1 MRNVIFYNMKKDW
14 VMEMSKCNACGWRV
28 MTSEKEIPSG
38 SLPTYY
44 VVPKNLTNSEYNE
57 FARFFRNSRPA
68 IWMWGYEKASLVR
81 MADLMPALTDASR
94 ENSMMEIIRDCHPDK
109 KQPHL
114 LELTRILPSIQ
125 DVYHSYIK
133 LRELCTPENARQ
145 FMLQE
150 SRFYSQLD
158 KSSWLLY
165 VSLCLKYANDMADK
179 IKIGETVVLQEND
192 GRDMSALIS
201 SLIQIV
207 LDHHTRTTTGFQS
220 LIQKEWVAMGHPFC
234 DRLGLVIN
242 QNSTEQSPLFLLFLD
257 CVFQLLQ
264 QFPEEFE
271 FSETFLTTIWDSV
284 FVPMFDTFQ
293 FNCEFDRYQASRRQ
307 DEKIIL
313 RPVWDWGEQFAD
325 KDIALFSNPLYKRPP
340 EIIHSRK
347 SSFLPPNAVALPI
360 LSAHLKHSHG
370 KDINASVER
379 QQTYFL
385 EKVKYNLVDLEIWAQ
400 CYYRWL
406 PFLEIANGGQ
416 PQIDLFNRILIN
428 NISKLQQIL
437 QTCEFDEQQLQAA
450 NGDTTTTATNNLPT
464 INSFFPFSRNA
475 CCNTNE
481 LIEILTQSSDL
492 LTEGSIFDGLSIAQ
506 APD

>member
-1 MRNVIFYNMKKDW
+1 MFYNLKKDW
-14 VMEMSKCNACGWRV
+14 LMEMSRCNACGWRV

-44 VVPKNLTNSEYNE
+44 VVPKNLTNAEYIQ
-57 FARFFRNSRPA
+57 FAQYFRNSRPA
-68 IWMWGYEKASLVR
+68 IWMWGYDKASLLR
-81 MADLMPALTDASR
+81 MADLMPTVQDTSR
-94 ENSMMEIIRDCHPDK
+94 ENSMMEKIRDCHPDK

-133 LRELCTPENARQ
+133 LRDLCTPDNARQ

-150 SRFYSQLD
+150 SRFYSLLD
-158 KSSWLLY
+158 KTSWLLY
-165 VSLCLKYANDMADK
+165 VSLCLKYADEMADK
-179 IKIGETVVLQEND
+179 IKLGITVVLQEND

-201 SLIQIV
+201 SLIQII
-207 LDHHTRTTTGFQS
+207 LDHQTRTINGFQS
-220 LIQKEWVAMGHPFC
+220 LIQKEWIAMGHPFC

-264 QFPEEFE
+264 QFPDDFE
-271 FSETFLTTIWDSV
+271 FSETFLTTIWDSA
-284 FVPMFDTFQ
+284 FVPIFDTFQ

-313 RPVWDWGEQFAD
+313 RPVWDWGEQFSD

-347 SSFLPPNAVALPI
+347 SAFLPPNAVALPI
-360 LSAHLKHSHG
+360 AANFKNLHSGG
-370 KDINASVER
+370 KDSNIER

-385 EKVKYNLVDLEIWAQ
+385 DNVRYNIVDLEIWTQ
-400 CYYRWL
+400 CFYRWL
-406 PFLEIANGGQ
+406 PFLEIENGGQ
-416 PQIDLFNRILIN
+416 PQIDLFHRILIN
-428 NISKLQQIL
+428 NISKLQHTV
-437 QTCEFDEQQLQAA
+437 QTGEFDENQMQSS
-450 NGDTTTTATNNLPT
+450 NGDNATTTNNLPS

-475 CCNTNE
+475 CCNSNE
-481 LIEILTQSSDL
+481 LIDILTLSSDL